1 MYRNIVK
8 GWIAH
13 IDFTILDIL
22 CLEIAFFISYTVRNG
37 YPRYGFSEQYQSMI
51 WAIIFVSLLAVFFE
65 NSYENI
71 IHRGYIVEIKQ
82 TLLHC
87 AFVTIG
93 LIVWMFIFKES
104 SSYSRTI
111 VLTMYPGSVCLLIV
125 ERLCWKRIS
134 RMRIRGKSKLR
145 KILVV
150 STAERIRDTIE
161 GLMQPC
167 RDYQLSA
174 CSLYDDDSKEEKD
187 VKGIP
192 VVLGKDGVIRYI
204 QDNIIDE
211 VFVDLPGQVKE
222 AERLMSIF
230 VSMGLVVHV
239 NLAKFTDK
247 VENKRVQ
254 RFAGFMVLSSGMKFA
269 TSRQLFFK
277 RLIDVV
283 ISLAGL
289 AVTGVTY
296 ILVAPLIKAQSKATA
311 LFSQERV
318 GRSGR
323 RFRIYKF
330 RTMYPDAEEKKEELQ
345 NKNKMKGLMFKIDN
359 DPRIIPIGH
368 FLRKRGIDE
377 FPQFWNVLKGDMSIV
392 GTRPP
397 TLDEYE
403 RYEVRHRKR
412 LAMRPGLTGLW
423 QVSNRNNIVD
433 FEEVVALD
441 AKYITEWTLSMDVKI
456 IWKTMLFVLGRKKEV

>member
-8 GWIAH
+8 GWIAN

-37 YPRYGFSEQYQSMI
+37 YPRGGFSEQYQSMI

-104 SSYSRTI
+104 SSYSRAI

-134 RMRIRGKSKLR
+134 RIRIRGKSKLR

-150 STAERIRDTIE
+150 STTERIQDTIE

-167 RDYQLSA
+167 REYQLSA
-174 CSLYDDDSKEEKD
+174 CSLYDDDKGDKD

-192 VVLGKDGVIRYI
+192 VVVDKNGIVRYI

-230 VSMGLVVHV
+230 VSMGLVVHL
-239 NLAKFTDK
+239 NLAKFTDM

-254 RFAGFMVLSSGMKFA
+254 KFAGFMVLSSGLKFA

-283 ISLAGL
+283 ISLGGL
-289 AVTGVTY
+289 AVTGVAY
-296 ILVAPLIKAQSKATA
+296 VLVAPLIKAQSKGTA

-345 NKNKMKGLMFKIDN
+345 NKNKMKGLMFKVDN

-368 FLRKRGIDE
+368 FLRGRGIDE

-397 TLDEYE
+397 TVDEYE

-423 QVSNRNNIVD
+423 QVSNRNDIVD

-441 AKYITEWTLSMDVKI
+441 AKYITEWTLSVDIKI
-456 IWKTMLFVLGRKKEV
+456 IWKTLLFVLGKKREA